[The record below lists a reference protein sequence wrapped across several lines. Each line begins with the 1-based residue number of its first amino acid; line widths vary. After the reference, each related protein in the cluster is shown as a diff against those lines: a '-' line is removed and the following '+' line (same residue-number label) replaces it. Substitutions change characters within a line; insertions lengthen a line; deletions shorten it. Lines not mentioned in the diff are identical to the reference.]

1 MIKVKLKEGIE
12 LPKYATELAAG
23 FDLSANSIIN
33 VFKGS
38 VPVSS
43 EKLLRIQESFR
54 ERGYIKIRG
63 FERILFGTGVS
74 VELPPNYELQLRP
87 RSGLALKKGLTLLN
101 APGTIDADYRGE
113 IGAIIY
119 NSNQYLATVDKGER
133 ICQGVIHTVERP
145 EFQIVEELSETDRG
159 AGGFGSTGEQ

>member
-1 MIKVKLKEGIE
+1 M
-12 LPKYATELAAG
+12 
-23 FDLSANSIIN
+23 
-33 VFKGS
+33 
-38 VPVSS
+38 
-43 EKLLRIQESFR
+43 
-54 ERGYIKIRG
+54 
-63 FERILFGTGVS
+63 
-74 VELPPNYELQLRP
+74 QLRP